1 MISGTSVRFLGSALE
16 PSCPDASI
24 ARLNEANSDVGN
36 DMSNGAELLVDALV
50 QRGIETI
57 FGFPGDT
64 SIAFYDVLSRR
75 TADIRHVLARQGCG
89 QSRFSCSQVCCE
101 TEEGEEQVVV
111 VFGFADGGGDV
122 LVAGLADEA
131 HDEVTESGKGAGAG
145 SGPDLGRVLAEGDI
159 ADKVDWTSHCSLT
172 VGVRL
177 EQAFLGGG

>member
-1 MISGTSVRFLGSALE
+1 MVGA
-16 PSCPDASI
+16 
-24 ARLNEANSDVGN
+24 NEAAHRRRKRYEYDHWRHTPWAGVS
-36 DMSNGAELLVDALV
+36 
-50 QRGIETI
+50 R
-57 FGFPGDT
+57 PGLHQH
-64 SIAFYDVLSRR
+64 IVRR
-75 TADIRHVLARQGCG
+75 SAAIRQGCG